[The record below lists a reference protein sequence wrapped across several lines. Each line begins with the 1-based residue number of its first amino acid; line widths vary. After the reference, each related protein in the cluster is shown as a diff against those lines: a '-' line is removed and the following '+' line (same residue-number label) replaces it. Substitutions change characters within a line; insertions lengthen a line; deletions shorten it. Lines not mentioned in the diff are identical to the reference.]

1 MASNGNNTI
10 LWLLGGAAAAWLLF
24 LRKDD
29 EEPEQ
34 FPDLHHP
41 VKHSWADTLTGRAM
55 RMGRTDLVTEID
67 DAMSSWQQGVSDEDD
82 ELLDERL
89 EAVERVLEAERMA
102 DPDYRP
108 NPGRRAR
115 RYSLVRHERKA
126 RQGR

>member
-1 MASNGNNTI
+1 MASNNTI

-41 VKHSWADTLTGRAM
+41 VKLSWADTLTGRAM